1 MKMNE
6 IVNEGI
12 WAQTGDFMDIPN
24 PPAVYT
30 KYAQPHTQF
39 PELKTIHGNLRE
51 LVANREDVRAM
62 QAWLNQAGYEAGTE
76 DGAWGPNT
84 HNALATFNR
93 AFTHAYARA
102 KQQKNTANFFKV
114 VNAAMFIANPGAYV
128 ANQIKGAAIDAV
140 TDVASNA
147 LTGNNNT

>member
-1 MKMNE
+1 MKINE

-12 WAQTGDFMDIPN
+12 WAQTEEFWDMPD
-24 PPAVYT
+24 PPAVYA
-30 KYAQPHTQF
+30 KYAQPHPEV
-39 PELKTIHGNLRE
+39 PELKTIHGNLQQ
-51 LVANREDVRAM
+51 LADNREDVRAM

-84 HNALATFNR
+84 HNALATFNG
-93 AFTHAYARA
+93 AFVRSYARA
-102 KQQKNTANFFKV
+102 KRQRNTANFFKV

-128 ANQIKGAAIDAV
+128 ANQIKGVAIDAV
-140 TDVASNA
+140 TDVAVNA